1 MKSKSL
7 LVALLTALLLLCLG
21 VVAVPTVLDLRDS
34 AFDHSI
40 LWNIRMPKYGM
51 AFLAGGCLALAG
63 YLSQLLLNNPLA
75 DPFVLGV
82 SGGAGVSVNLALY
95 LGLPLVI
102 NGFFVPQLYAFIGC
116 AVSSFL
122 VFFVLFGKQTSLTRL
137 LLVGML
143 INFMSSAVIS
153 ALMYLSSDT
162 EMIRD
167 MSFWFMG
174 SYSKA
179 SKGVFLFSMV
189 VSAVFLVLT
198 QWNQKSIFKLHV
210 GLSRMDE
217 LGIKVSRTRLLVVFL
232 LVVFTVLIVSVCGPI
247 GFVGLVIPHFVR
259 QCRLPQT
266 SLFPFCFLI
275 GGLSTF
281 GAELLSTALFPQIG
295 LPPGVVTAVIGIP
308 VFLYLLFNN
317 YRFSL

>member
-1 MKSKSL
+1 ML
-7 LVALLTALLLLCLG
+7 FLALLLLCLG
-21 VVAVPTVLDLRDS
+21 VTAVPTFLDLSDS
-34 AFDHSI
+34 GLGQAI

-51 AFLAGGCLALAG
+51 SFLAGGCLALAG

-82 SGGAGVSVNLALY
+82 SGGAAVSVNLALY
-95 LGLPLVI
+95 FGFPLVI
-102 NGFFVPQLYAFIGC
+102 NGFFVPQLYAFVGC
-116 AVSSFL
+116 LISSFL
-122 VFFVLFGKQTSLTRL
+122 VFFVLFTRETSVTKL

-153 ALMYLSSDT
+153 ALMYLSSDA
-162 EMIRD
+162 EMMRD

-179 SKGVFLFSMV
+179 SRGVFLYSFL
-189 VSAVFLVLT
+189 VSALFLMLT
-198 QWNQKSIFKLHV
+198 QSKQKSIFKLHI

-217 LGIKVSRTRLLVVFL
+217 LGLEVHQTKILVVFI

-259 QCRLPQT
+259 QCKLPQRY
-266 SLFPFCFLI
+266 LFPVCFLI
-275 GGLSTF
+275 GGISTF
-281 GAELLSTALFPQIG
+281 GAELLSTAIFPQIG

-317 YRFSL
+317 YRFSS